1 MKTENVRWE
10 ISQILKAKAEVEKT
24 GRSFDYVE
32 TQRLKTLREFLD
44 SQHDENAVVV
54 EKKEQPIS
62 ESPF

>member
-54 EKKEQPIS
+54 EKKEQSIS

>member
-1 MKTENVRWE
+1 MKTESVRWE

-54 EKKEQPIS
+54 GPKDESIS

>member
-32 TQRLKTLREFLD
+32 TQKLKTLREFLD

-54 EKKEQPIS
+54 EKKEQSIS